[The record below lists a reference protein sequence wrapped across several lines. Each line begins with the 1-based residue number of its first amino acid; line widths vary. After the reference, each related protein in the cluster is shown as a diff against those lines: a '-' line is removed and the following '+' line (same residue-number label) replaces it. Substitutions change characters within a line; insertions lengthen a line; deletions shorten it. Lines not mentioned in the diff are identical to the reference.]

1 MLKLNFQAE
10 VSSKTKKL
18 TKLFHKLQNAE
29 QEIKDLQVS
38 SSPYSKII
46 QVVCLIKYCK
56 IVLILVYLFEEA
68 WLSTLAGSDL
78 TCSYLVISLV

>member
-1 MLKLNFQAE
+1 MYIVLCAKVQNLIYFQSE

-38 SSPYSKII
+38 FLLP
-46 QVVCLIKYCK
+46 
-56 IVLILVYLFEEA
+56 
-68 WLSTLAGSDL
+68 
-78 TCSYLVISLV
+78 